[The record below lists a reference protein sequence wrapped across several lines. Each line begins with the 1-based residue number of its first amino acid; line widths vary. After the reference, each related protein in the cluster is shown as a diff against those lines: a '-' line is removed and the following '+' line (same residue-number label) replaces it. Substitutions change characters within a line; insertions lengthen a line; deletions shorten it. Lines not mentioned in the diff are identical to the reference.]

1 MRAPTARGAG
11 ATGEPSSW
19 TKKQQQKTVLSEK
32 SCDKKNTSILSFIRR
47 FSLSTDLVDREIL
60 GAAHDFSKPLRNYQ
74 VAVAEHKA
82 LTGCLR

>member
-32 SCDKKNTSILSFIRR
+32 SCIKHTSILSFIRR
-47 FSLSTDLVDREIL
+47 FSLSTDLVDRDFL
-60 GAAHDFSKPLRNYQ
+60 GAAHDFSKPLRNGQ

-82 LTGCLR
+82 LTRCLG